1 MTKTGGP
8 AKESGLP
15 ALLAYAAGSV
25 GTGIYSTVPGILLL
39 YYMTQ
44 ALGLPVIL
52 ASLVILIP
60 KAAIILLDPLIGSW
74 SDGLKSR
81 HGRRRPFLLAGG
93 LTSGATFVA
102 LFSLPPL
109 ASDTATAAVIG
120 ALYFLASA
128 SYSLFAVPYVAMPAE
143 MTASAERRSV
153 IISLRIG
160 FVFAGILAGAALAP
174 VLVEAFGGGRSAYS
188 QMAICLAALSTAAML
203 VTVFGAPNQSAD
215 PVHSPAP
222 ALRTG
227 LRVFGFLP
235 WTLALT
241 AYALAMT
248 AAGTASAAAPYF
260 VVLALGRPEGDVA
273 LVFACQILVCIAGML
288 VWPHLVNRAG
298 AARTLAFGCV
308 LSAAG
313 ALAFSTVVEGSG
325 TAHLGL
331 VSAFNGIGLGGVQV
345 AGFALLAQVTRQLNL
360 HMSGRH
366 EGLVTGLWTASE
378 KLALAAG
385 PALCAL
391 TLSSGG
397 FEAQT
402 GRDSLPPSALGAA
415 ATAFTLV
422 PAAILLIPVILILT
436 FGRLLSERDTPRLR
450 ALTEEE

>member
-1 MTKTGGP
+1 MGGP

-44 ALGLPVIL
+44 ALGLPVTL
-52 ASLVILIP
+52 ASLVILVP
-60 KAAIILLDPLIGSW
+60 KTAIILLDPLIGSW
-74 SDGLKSR
+74 SDGLRSR
-81 HGRRRPFLLAGG
+81 HGRRQPFLLAGS

-102 LFSLPPL
+102 LFSLPTL
-109 ASDTATAAVIG
+109 ASDMATAFLMG
-120 ALYFLASA
+120 ALYFFASV

-174 VLVEAFGGGRSAYS
+174 LLVEVFGGGRSAYS

-203 VTVFGAPNQSAD
+203 VTVLGAPKQATD
-215 PVHSPAP
+215 AAHSPAP
-222 ALRTG
+222 ALKTS

-260 VVLALGRPEGDVA
+260 VVFSLGRPEGDVA
-273 LVFACQILVCIAGML
+273 LVFACQIIVCILGML
-288 VWPHLVNRAG
+288 VWPHVVNRVG
-298 AARTLAFGCV
+298 AARTLAFGCL

-313 ALAFSTVVEGSG
+313 ALAFSTIGEGTS
-325 TAHLGL
+325 TVYLSVL
-331 VSAFNGIGLGGVQV
+331 SALNGIGVGGIQV
-345 AGFALLAQVTRQLNL
+345 AGFALLALVTRQVNQ
-360 HMSGRH
+360 HMNGRN

-391 TLSSGG
+391 TLSAGG
-397 FEAQT
+397 FKAQT
-402 GRDSLPPSALGAA
+402 SRDLLPPSALEAA
-415 ATAFTLV
+415 AAAFTLV

-436 FGRLLSERDTPRLR
+436 FGRIWSERDTPRLE
-450 ALTEEE
+450 AQSEEE